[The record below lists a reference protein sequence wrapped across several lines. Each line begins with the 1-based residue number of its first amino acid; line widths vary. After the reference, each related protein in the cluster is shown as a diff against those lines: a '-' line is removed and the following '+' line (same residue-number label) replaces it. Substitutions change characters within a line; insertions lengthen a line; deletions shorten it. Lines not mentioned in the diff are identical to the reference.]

1 MQAELLIL
9 RLSRSSGVLGLAG
22 MAFTSQ
28 LFSSST
34 ILHYFSMWRS
44 CLLKYL
50 FPTRYVKQA
59 IRNRWKTQQ
68 TKAHCMLGTGS
79 ELHWQNCHH
88 QGFDSLI
95 HQKFLIYAF
104 QSPLPWYCRALDTGV
119 ALVLMVSCA
128 FKPRV
133 PLGGG
138 HSSYL

>member
-1 MQAELLIL
+1 MLWLSDLPDTFQLELQAFISSCRKTCAYVDHVSNILID
-9 RLSRSSGVLGLAG
+9 
-22 MAFTSQ
+22 
-28 LFSSST
+28 
-34 ILHYFSMWRS
+34 
-44 CLLKYL
+44 
-50 FPTRYVKQA
+50 QA
-59 IRNRWKTQQ
+59 VAI
-68 TKAHCMLGTGS
+68 MD
-79 ELHWQNCHH
+79 

>member
-28 LFSSST
+28 L
-34 ILHYFSMWRS
+34 
-44 CLLKYL
+44 
-50 FPTRYVKQA
+50 YVKQA